1 MARHIMRNTV
11 DSLEV
16 LRMEVKPAWLDYN
29 QHMNAGCYAVAFD
42 LALDC
47 FTPRLGMGEAYSK
60 SGVGTTFTLESHI
73 TYLRELRKGD
83 WIRITLQ
90 LLDYDQKRI
99 HHFLSMYH
107 AERGFLAA
115 TSEQLS
121 THIDLSTR
129 RAAPMPDK
137 AQVELEAIWQE
148 HRHLPKPEQVGK
160 NIGIR
165 RKAVENP
172 VDR

>member
-1 MARHIMRNTV
+1 MGNTV
-11 DSLEV
+11 DPLEV

-60 SGVGTTFTLESHI
+60 SRVGTTFTLESHI

-83 WIRITLQ
+83 RIRITLQ

-107 AERGFLAA
+107 AEQGFLAA
-115 TSEQLS
+115 TSEQIS
-121 THIDLSTR
+121 THIDLRTR
-129 RAAPMPDK
+129 RSAPMPDK
-137 AQVELEAIWQE
+137 ALGALEAVWQE
-148 HRHLPKPEQVGK
+148 HRHLPKPKQMGQT
-160 NIGIR
+160 IGIR
-165 RKAVENP
+165 RKTTGNL